1 MIETERLQLKPL
13 QYEEL
18 KKYLYQKS
26 IFEKELSLLPAK
38 RTFNDDLFE
47 ILTKVVLP
55 KVQNAA
61 EDFLYYTLW
70 VVIDKIEKQFVGDF
84 LFKGA
89 PNYIGQIEVGYGT
102 YSDVQNKG
110 YMTETI
116 SGVIEWA
123 KTHEPITYIIAETE
137 QINTPSIRVLEK
149 NDFTKIGSSY
159 NMFFWQRKV

>member
-26 IFEKELSLLPAK
+26 ILEKEFALEPVQ
-38 RTFNDDLFE
+38 RTINDDIFE
-47 ILTKVVLP
+47 ILTNIVLP
-55 KVQNAA
+55 KVKKTTH
-61 EDFLYYTLW
+61 DYLYHTLW
-70 VVIDKIEKQFVGDF
+70 VVIDKIEKKFVGSF

-116 SGVIEWA
+116 SGLIEWA
-123 KTHEPITYIIAETE
+123 KTHESITYITAETE
-137 QINTPSIRVLEK
+137 QKNTPSIRVLQK
-149 NDFTKIGSSY
+149 NNFTKIGSSY